1 MLTGAVA
8 NRYARALVS
17 YAQEHGAVEDIGAQL
32 GKIRA
37 FLGAS
42 KELSQF
48 LASPVVATE
57 SKIKA
62 LEGVLGEP
70 LRADVARFLAIL
82 LDRGRGSYVALVA
95 DRYQELADA
104 LNGRVRVEI
113 ETAQPL
119 TEADLDEL
127 VRRLTEACGKTVVA
141 KVIENPALIAG
152 VRIHMGHRVLDATT
166 ANALRQFRDS
176 LLARAVRKE
185 GIR

>member
-8 NRYARALVS
+8 NRYARALVA
-17 YAQEHGAVEDIGAQL
+17 YAKEHGAVDEIGAEL
-32 GKIRA
+32 GRIRA
-37 FLGAS
+37 LLEAS
-42 KELSQF
+42 KELAQF
-48 LASPVVATE
+48 LASPVVTAE
-57 SKIKA
+57 QKLKA
-62 LEGVLGEP
+62 LEGVLGGP
-70 LRADVARFLAIL
+70 LRTDVRRFLTIML
-82 LDRGRGSYVALVA
+82 ERGRGSYVALVA
-95 DRYQELADA
+95 DRYQDLADA

-127 VRRLTEACGKTVVA
+127 VRRLTEACGKTVVP

-166 ANALRQFRDS
+166 ANALRQFRDR

>member
-17 YAQEHGAVEDIGAQL
+17 YAKEHGAVDDIGAQL

-48 LASPVVATE
+48 LASPVVTPE
-57 SKIKA
+57 HKIKA

-70 LRADVARFLAIL
+70 LRPDVARFLTVL
-82 LDRGRGSYVALVA
+82 LERGRGPYIALVA
-95 DRYQELADA
+95 ERYQELADEM
-104 LNGRVRVEI
+104 NRRVRVEI

-127 VRRLTEACGKTVVA
+127 VRRLTEACGKTVVP

-166 ANALRQFRDS
+166 ANALRQFRDR

>member
-17 YAQEHGAVEDIGAQL
+17 YAKEHGVVDEIAQEL
-32 GKIRA
+32 EKIRG
-37 FLGAS
+37 LMEAS

-48 LASPVVATE
+48 LASPVVTPDQ
-57 SKIKA
+57 KLQA
-62 LEGVLGEP
+62 LEGVLGGA
-70 LRADVARFLAIL
+70 LRPDVARFLKL
-82 LDRGRGSYVALVA
+82 MLERGRGAYIASVAL
-95 DRYQELADA
+95 RYQELADEIH
-104 LNGRVRVEI
+104 GRVRVEI

-119 TEADLDEL
+119 AEADLDQL
-127 VRRLTEACGKTVVA
+127 VRRLTEACGKTVVP
-141 KVIENPALIAG
+141 KVIENPALVAG
-152 VRIHMGHRVLDATT
+152 VRIQMGHRVLDATT